1 MTDSSNGEQY
11 SLSST
16 INLSHLVSSKAFRAF
31 YDGGHYSL
39 VNDVGGRRGSVGQVN
54 PLKRP
59 GNEARLEG
67 S

>member
-11 SLSST
+11 SLSPS

-39 VNDVGGRRGSVGQVN
+39 VNNVGGGGGGGGGGPWGR
-54 PLKRP
+54 
-59 GNEARLEG
+59 
-67 S
+67 